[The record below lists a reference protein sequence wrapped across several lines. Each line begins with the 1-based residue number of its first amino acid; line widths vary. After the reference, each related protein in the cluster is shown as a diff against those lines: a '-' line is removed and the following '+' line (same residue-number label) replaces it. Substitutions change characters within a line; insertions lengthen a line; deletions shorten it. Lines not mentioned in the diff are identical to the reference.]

1 MNQDEVCAHCGYP
14 CYLDHCEK
22 HHIYK
27 RSTHPH
33 LKHDKR
39 NLITLCP
46 LCHRLTETDNSFLWW
61 LQQKYGFLGDSET
74 NGGGENDTTGGI
86 GREEQDCGGAGTA

>member
-1 MNQDEVCAHCGYP
+1 MSLDQSEECEHCGRP
-14 CYLDHCEK
+14 CYLDGGCHK
-22 HHIYK
+22 HHLFK

-46 LCHRLTETDNSFLWW
+46 LCHNLTENDNSFLWW
-61 LQQKYGFLGDSET
+61 LADKHGRARGLLGDREAD
-74 NGGGENDTTGGI
+74 GGRGHDT
-86 GREEQDCGGAGTA
+86 A